1 MMWFSPFLT
10 MFLVAFVTAVA
21 TTPLARRIAIR
32 ADAVDYPNA
41 RRINKTPIPRMGGI
55 AIFLAICA
63 AAAFMRYCGP
73 ELGWPVILVRH
84 LSADLDYRI
93 IAVGFLIMFLTGV
106 IDDIVQLKPLA
117 KFCGQVLAAA
127 VAASGGLVIGNITN
141 PFGGGVV
148 VLGWLSYPITI
159 IYLVAFANIINLI
172 DGLDGL
178 ATGISCIASTTL
190 FVLAFQAGHL
200 DAAAL
205 AVATAGAT
213 AGFLPYNFH
222 PASIFLGD
230 SGSLLLGFS
239 LGTISILNVTR
250 LAGLTT
256 IIIPLVVAGVP
267 IIDTFSAIIRRRRA
281 HVSIGHA
288 DRGHIHHRL
297 IDEGFDQ
304 RQAVLLIYAW
314 TLLLCVGSVIMTQ
327 VTLWPRVTIF
337 VVLVIASVFFARHL
351 HLFEP
356 VLRHHL
362 DPVTGDDELVTPD
375 DPAFKVEEEKAE
387 EAHEERMEH
396 LREMLPGEHGDHDH
410 SEHNHDHEPHDHSDD
425 E

>member
-10 MFLVAFVTAVA
+10 MFLAAFVTALA
-21 TTPLARRIAIR
+21 TTPLARKIAIR
-32 ADAVDYPNA
+32 LDAVDYPSA
-41 RRINKTPIPRMGGI
+41 RRINKVPIPRMGGI
-55 AIFLAICA
+55 ALFAAICVA
-63 AAAFMRYCGP
+63 AAVMRYCGP

-93 IAVGFLIMFLTGV
+93 IAVGFLIIFLTGA
-106 IDDIVQLKPLA
+106 IDDVVQLKPFA
-117 KFCGQVLAAA
+117 KLCGQILAAT
-127 VAASGGLVIGNITN
+127 VAASGGLLIGNVTN
-141 PFGGGVV
+141 PFGGVV
-148 VLGWLSYPITI
+148 VLGWLSWPITI

-256 IIIPLVVAGVP
+256 IILPLVIAGVP
-267 IIDTFSAIIRRRRA
+267 IIDTLSAIVRRRRA
-281 HVSIGHA
+281 HVSIGQA

-304 RQAVLLIYAW
+304 RQAVLFIYAW
-314 TLLLCVGSVIMTQ
+314 TLMLCVGSVIMTQ
-327 VTLWPRVTIF
+327 VTLLPRIIIF
-337 VVLVIASVFFARHL
+337 VVLVIASAAFARNL

-356 VLRHHL
+356 VLRHHRNA
-362 DPVTGDDELVTPD
+362 VTGEDELVSPA
-375 DPAFKVEEEKAE
+375 DPAFKVEEERAE
-387 EAHEERMEH
+387 EEHEERMEH
-396 LREMLPGEHGDHDH
+396 LREMLPGEHGDHE
-410 SEHNHDHEPHDHSDD
+410 SHDRSDD